1 MTPARA
7 RFWRDLSIQNKV
19 LAIMLPLII
28 VPMLL
33 HAAVGFVTASREA
46 AKMASRYL
54 AQRETDLRTIAENPA
69 IPGYFN
75 NKTYGLNEEA
85 ELARQELERSLKRFA
100 ERSNSAELT
109 YPSVRYVDQQGHEI
123 AKVAGGQ
130 IRSDHQQVPDAP
142 FFAAVKQLAPGQT
155 YLSPV
160 ADRMTYALPVYQAG
174 AEGRPPVFQGA
185 VVLDFVYPIR
195 EFRRTTA
202 VIAGTFLVITALSLG
217 IALFLT
223 VTRVRRLTNPI
234 RRLAEAA
241 NLIAAGQ
248 RSVNVA
254 NDSRDE
260 IGRLA
265 ASFNDMAASLAR
277 NEIALERK
285 VGETLTLYEIGQ
297 EIGAQVNRGP
307 TLQLIVARART
318 LLAAD
323 DCLLALREEEGE
335 FFSMQAHSGSG
346 TVTEALAAL
355 RFRPGEGVAGR
366 VVQTGHAVVVDDYQE
381 EYRDS
386 PFLGAVREAGVRSVL
401 GVPLRG
407 QGAVIGVLLVQSRT
421 AKKFGEEDRQLL
433 SALADQAS
441 IAIQSATLYE
451 QVRRHAEDLE
461 GKVEAR
467 TRELQEANRRLED
480 ASRHK
485 SEFLANM
492 SHELRTPL
500 NAIIGFTRLVMRRA
514 QDVLPARQYE
524 NLEKILIS
532 AEHLLGLI
540 NDILDLSKIEA
551 GRMEVRL
558 ARVDVDAIVGD
569 CLRTVEPMI
578 KTDRLRVAKDVDPA
592 LPAVWTDADKFRQI
606 VINLLSNAIK
616 FTDAGSVTVSAR
628 LDGSRVAVAVTDT
641 GIGIPADALELIFE
655 EFRQVDSSSTRKHGG
670 TGLGLSI
677 SRHFARLLGGD
688 IQVTSTLGAGSTF
701 TLVLPVRADAAAH
714 PPAAAD
720 AVATAAD
727 ATGPRARD
735 DKLVLAIDDDPDVI
749 YLLRE
754 NLTDAGYRVVGAAN
768 GPEGVRLARELK
780 PFAVT
785 LDIMMPNQDGWE
797 VLHELKAD
805 PSTKDI
811 PIIVVSIV
819 DNKDLGYRLGAF
831 DYLLKPLDRQTVL
844 SALARIGPRHGRVLV
859 VDDDPRVV
867 DIVRQLLEGE
877 PYEVAAA
884 ADGQEALEAIT
895 RQRPDV
901 ILLDLLM
908 PRVDGFGVLEQL
920 RQDPDQRSIPV
931 IVLTAKS
938 LTTAERAALEQSVLT
953 VINKGGLDRDRFIA
967 DLRTALHGYGDGR
980 SA

>member
-1 MTPARA
+1 MRNARA

-19 LAIMLPLII
+19 LAIVLPLII

-33 HAAVGFVTASREA
+33 LAAVGFVTASREA

-54 AQRETDLRTIAENPA
+54 TQRETDLRTIAENPA

-75 NKTYGLNEEA
+75 NKAYGLNEEA
-85 ELARQELERSLKRFA
+85 ELSREELERSLKRFA
-100 ERSNSAELT
+100 ERSNSAELI
-109 YPSVRYVDQQGHEI
+109 YPRVRYVDQHGDEI
-123 AKVAGGQ
+123 AKVSDGQ
-130 IRSDHQQVPDAP
+130 IRRDREHTRDTP
-142 FFAAVKQLAPGQT
+142 FFAAVKGLAPGHT

-160 ADRMTYALPVYQAG
+160 AGRMTYALPVYQAG
-174 AEGRPPVFQGA
+174 GEGRPPVFQGA
-185 VVLDFVYPIR
+185 VVLDFVYPIQ

-223 VTRVRRLTNPI
+223 ITRVRRLTNPI

-254 NDSRDE
+254 NDSKDE

-265 ASFNDMAASLAR
+265 ASFNDMAASLER
-277 NEIALERK
+277 NELALERK
-285 VGETLTLYEIGQ
+285 VSETQTLYEIGQ
-297 EIGAQVNRGP
+297 EIGAQVALGP
-307 TLQLIVARART
+307 TLQLIVERAND
-318 LLAAD
+318 LLDAD
-323 DCLLALREEEGE
+323 DCQLALRDGTGDT
-335 FFSMQAHSGSG
+335 FSMRAHSGSG
-346 TVTEALAAL
+346 TVTEALAGL
-355 RFRPGEGVAGR
+355 RFRAGEGVSGR
-366 VVQTGHAVVVDDYQE
+366 VVLTANPVLVDDYPE

-386 PFLGAVREAGVRSVL
+386 PFLHEVREAGIRSLL

-407 QGAVIGVLLVQSRT
+407 QGAVIGVLLVQSR
-421 AKKFGEEDRQLL
+421 APKKFGEDDRQLL

-441 IAIQSATLYE
+441 IAIRSATLYE

-467 TRELQEANRRLED
+467 TRELQDANLRLEN

-492 SHELRTPL
+492 SHELRTPM
-500 NAIIGFTRLVMRRA
+500 NAIIGFTRLVMRRG

-551 GRMEVRL
+551 GRMEVRPGT
-558 ARVDVDAIVGD
+558 VDVDALIDD

-578 KTDRLRVAKDVDPA
+578 KSDRLRVLKDVDPT
-592 LPAVWTDADKFRQI
+592 LPPLWTDADKCRQI

-616 FTDAGSVTVSAR
+616 FTDAGTVTVSAR
-628 LDGSRVAVAVTDT
+628 PKGDRAAIAVADT
-641 GIGIPADALELIFE
+641 GIGIPEDALELIFE

-688 IQVTSTLGAGSTF
+688 IEVTSRLGTGSTF
-701 TLVLPVRADAAAH
+701 TVLLPLRPDVSPSAL
-714 PPAAAD
+714 PST
-720 AVATAAD
+720 AVGTPDATAA
-727 ATGPRARD
+727 RARD
-735 DKLVLAIDDDPDVI
+735 GRVIVAIDDDPDVI

-754 NLTDAGYRVVGAAN
+754 NLLDAGYRVVGALN
-768 GPEGVRLARELK
+768 GDEGVRLAHELK

-797 VLHELKAD
+797 VLHALKAD
-805 PSTKDI
+805 PDTKHI

-819 DNKDLGYRLGAF
+819 DNKELGYRLGAF
-831 DYLLKPLDRQTVL
+831 DYLLKPFDRETVL
-844 SALARIGPRHGRVLV
+844 TALARIGPPHGRVLV

-877 PYEVAAA
+877 PYEIAAA
-884 ADGQEALEAIT
+884 ADGQEALDAIAG
-895 RQRPDV
+895 QRPDV

-908 PRVDGFGVLEQL
+908 PRMDGFTVLEHL
-920 RQDPDQRSIPV
+920 RQDPEQRSIPV
-931 IVLTAKS
+931 IVLTAKT
-938 LTTAERAALEQSVLT
+938 LTGLEQTTLERT
-953 VINKGGLDRDRFIA
+953 VRAIIHKRGLDRDHFIEE
-967 DLRTALHGYGDGR
+967 LRSALHAYRDDR